1 MVKYSAIESNIENGG
16 SVLMEYNHMKEIYFS
31 PTGTT
36 KTIVNEITK
45 YFSRKKEEYDLLN
58 NPPEEEISF
67 GNEDFVVV
75 ECLYM
80 QVGYQPYVLKVFQR

>member
-45 YFSRKKEEYDLLN
+45 YFSRKKEE
-58 NPPEEEISF
+58 
-67 GNEDFVVV
+67 
-75 ECLYM
+75 
-80 QVGYQPYVLKVFQR
+80 